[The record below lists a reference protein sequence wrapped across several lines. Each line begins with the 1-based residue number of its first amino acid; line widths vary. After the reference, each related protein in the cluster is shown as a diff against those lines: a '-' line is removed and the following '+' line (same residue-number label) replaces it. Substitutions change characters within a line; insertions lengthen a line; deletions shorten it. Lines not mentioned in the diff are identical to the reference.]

1 MVAVIVFYKLLG
13 ACNTGKVGQNTLLL
27 FSEQIFS
34 LQIIFNIFWV
44 TKTKGGCVFSN
55 WESTLHS

>member
-44 TKTKGGCVFSN
+44 TKTKGGCVFSD
-55 WESTLHS
+55 